1 MKPSGTVDSS
11 LYWNKTILP
20 TGATRIPT
28 DQPILTKVAP
38 TQNQPKSNETSALWR
53 SAPAPEPPPPKTARR
68 AKRGGEA
75 TKIDSLWSAAA
86 VVVVAEAAVGRCR
99 RAVVGWSPLALL
111 LLPFFPFSALAAD
124 NRFFPSFF
132 IVVVVVRPPLL
143 NILHSAP
150 PTAEDLEFS
159 NSSYRLKLFTS
170 PPMGIKG
177 SKPKLSKED
186 LEFLKKNTN
195 FTEEQIKEWY
205 KGFVQDC
212 PKGHLT
218 KEQFIKVYKDFFP
231 SGSAEGFCEH
241 VFRTFD
247 TDNSGFIDF
256 KEFLLAINVTSSGT
270 PEQKLEWA
278 FRMYDIDGNGTIDEK
293 EMIKII
299 EAIYEM
305 LGPEVTKSADD
316 SPRKRAKMIFEK
328 MDVNNDK
335 ELTLKEFVDGC
346 LADKELF
353 QILTNEV
360 KK

>member
-1 MKPSGTVDSS
+1 
-11 LYWNKTILP
+11 
-20 TGATRIPT
+20 
-28 DQPILTKVAP
+28 
-38 TQNQPKSNETSALWR
+38 
-53 SAPAPEPPPPKTARR
+53 
-68 AKRGGEA
+68 
-75 TKIDSLWSAAA
+75 
-86 VVVVAEAAVGRCR
+86 
-99 RAVVGWSPLALL
+99 
-111 LLPFFPFSALAAD
+111 
-124 NRFFPSFF
+124 
-132 IVVVVVRPPLL
+132 
-143 NILHSAP
+143 
-150 PTAEDLEFS
+150 
-159 NSSYRLKLFTS
+159 
-170 PPMGIKG
+170 MGIKS

-186 LEFLKKNTN
+186 LDFLKKNTS

-218 KEQFIKVYKDFFP
+218 KDQFIKVYKDFFP

-335 ELTLKEFVDGC
+335 ASSRMGRANYGHSTFDLNLPGTLSDGTRRGENLCCLILWMPFWTTFYIKRKKLVVLQAHTSITAPLILQRNGDSYDSKVDSGVKDHLQC
-346 LADKELF
+346 LRSSIIPATIDNVANTVE
-353 QILTNEV
+353 TT
-360 KK
+360 

>member
-1 MKPSGTVDSS
+1 MLENDP
-11 LYWNKTILP
+11 
-20 TGATRIPT
+20 
-28 DQPILTKVAP
+28 
-38 TQNQPKSNETSALWR
+38 
-53 SAPAPEPPPPKTARR
+53 PARELRPRPQ
-68 AKRGGEA
+68 RGQ
-75 TKIDSLWSAAA
+75 
-86 VVVVAEAAVGRCR
+86 AEARHNSRERAHQCQHCEKSFGLKKDLERHALIHTGETPFVCEVCSHACNTLGNLNAHILSQHMGKPKVTCQHCGKQFTELRSLTRHLEGCHRPAEEKPHKR
-99 RAVVGWSPLALL
+99 RMCHVRGKTREWSNFYYFVYSPYVPHSTFVWFLFRWPMAPLQMACQTPQFGELLSAMLAL
-111 LLPFFPFSALAAD
+111 
-124 NRFFPSFF
+124 
-132 IVVVVVRPPLL
+132 
-143 NILHSAP
+143 
-150 PTAEDLEFS
+150 
-159 NSSYRLKLFTS
+159 
-170 PPMGIKG
+170 
-177 SKPKLSKED
+177 
-186 LEFLKKNTN
+186 
-195 FTEEQIKEWY
+195 
-205 KGFVQDC
+205 
-212 PKGHLT
+212 
-218 KEQFIKVYKDFFP
+218 YKDFFP

-293 EMIKII
+293 EMIKMI

>member
-1 MKPSGTVDSS
+1 
-11 LYWNKTILP
+11 
-20 TGATRIPT
+20 
-28 DQPILTKVAP
+28 
-38 TQNQPKSNETSALWR
+38 
-53 SAPAPEPPPPKTARR
+53 
-68 AKRGGEA
+68 
-75 TKIDSLWSAAA
+75 
-86 VVVVAEAAVGRCR
+86 
-99 RAVVGWSPLALL
+99 
-111 LLPFFPFSALAAD
+111 
-124 NRFFPSFF
+124 
-132 IVVVVVRPPLL
+132 
-143 NILHSAP
+143 
-150 PTAEDLEFS
+150 
-159 NSSYRLKLFTS
+159 
-170 PPMGIKG
+170 MGIKS

-186 LEFLKKNTN
+186 LDFLKKNTS

-205 KGFVQDC
+205 KGFVIVEVAMIQEGEDVTVTAFSLKLINSLNARIYFQIKQDC

-218 KEQFIKVYKDFFP
+218 KDQFIKVYKDFFP

>member
-1 MKPSGTVDSS
+1 
-11 LYWNKTILP
+11 
-20 TGATRIPT
+20 
-28 DQPILTKVAP
+28 
-38 TQNQPKSNETSALWR
+38 
-53 SAPAPEPPPPKTARR
+53 
-68 AKRGGEA
+68 
-75 TKIDSLWSAAA
+75 
-86 VVVVAEAAVGRCR
+86 
-99 RAVVGWSPLALL
+99 
-111 LLPFFPFSALAAD
+111 
-124 NRFFPSFF
+124 
-132 IVVVVVRPPLL
+132 
-143 NILHSAP
+143 
-150 PTAEDLEFS
+150 
-159 NSSYRLKLFTS
+159 
-170 PPMGIKG
+170 MGIKS

-186 LEFLKKNTN
+186 LDFLKKNTS

-218 KEQFIKVYKDFFP
+218 KDQFIKVYKDFFP

-353 QILTNEV
+353 QILTNEAV
-360 KK
+360 GSRMGRANYGHSTFDLNLPGTLSDGTRRGENLCCLILWMPFWTTFYIKRKKSGL

>member
-1 MKPSGTVDSS
+1 MQAEDR
-11 LYWNKTILP
+11 LYVEEL
-20 TGATRIPT
+20 
-28 DQPILTKVAP
+28 AP
-38 TQNQPKSNETSALWR
+38 HSIVEQKANQQ
-53 SAPAPEPPPPKTARR
+53 
-68 AKRGGEA
+68 
-75 TKIDSLWSAAA
+75 
-86 VVVVAEAAVGRCR
+86 CH
-99 RAVVGWSPLALL
+99 
-111 LLPFFPFSALAAD
+111 LLPFHRRLGQSIPADCHLSPIDPSVYVPAEKHVTASANEAFLF
-124 NRFFPSFF
+124 R
-132 IVVVVVRPPLL
+132 L
-143 NILHSAP
+143 
-150 PTAEDLEFS
+150 DLVNGAGS
-159 NSSYRLKLFTS
+159 VAV
-170 PPMGIKG
+170 IC

-186 LEFLKKNTN
+186 LDFLKKNTS

-218 KEQFIKVYKDFFP
+218 KDQFIKVYKDFFP

>member
-1 MKPSGTVDSS
+1 
-11 LYWNKTILP
+11 
-20 TGATRIPT
+20 
-28 DQPILTKVAP
+28 
-38 TQNQPKSNETSALWR
+38 
-53 SAPAPEPPPPKTARR
+53 
-68 AKRGGEA
+68 
-75 TKIDSLWSAAA
+75 
-86 VVVVAEAAVGRCR
+86 
-99 RAVVGWSPLALL
+99 
-111 LLPFFPFSALAAD
+111 
-124 NRFFPSFF
+124 
-132 IVVVVVRPPLL
+132 
-143 NILHSAP
+143 
-150 PTAEDLEFS
+150 
-159 NSSYRLKLFTS
+159 
-170 PPMGIKG
+170 MGLKG

-328 MDVNNDK
+328 MDINNDK

-353 QILTNEV
+353 QVGRSFISSKLYWTETCVRESRQDTLYLRNNYKIKSKWPLLDTPFKLYFLV
-360 KK
+360 V

>member
-1 MKPSGTVDSS
+1 
-11 LYWNKTILP
+11 
-20 TGATRIPT
+20 
-28 DQPILTKVAP
+28 
-38 TQNQPKSNETSALWR
+38 
-53 SAPAPEPPPPKTARR
+53 
-68 AKRGGEA
+68 
-75 TKIDSLWSAAA
+75 
-86 VVVVAEAAVGRCR
+86 
-99 RAVVGWSPLALL
+99 
-111 LLPFFPFSALAAD
+111 
-124 NRFFPSFF
+124 
-132 IVVVVVRPPLL
+132 
-143 NILHSAP
+143 
-150 PTAEDLEFS
+150 
-159 NSSYRLKLFTS
+159 
-170 PPMGIKG
+170 MGIKS

-186 LEFLKKNTN
+186 LDFLKKNTS

-218 KEQFIKVYKDFFP
+218 KDQFIKVYKDFFP

-335 ELTLKEFVDGC
+335 
-346 LADKELF
+346 ASLF
-353 QILTNEV
+353 R
-360 KK
+360 KF

>member
-1 MKPSGTVDSS
+1 
-11 LYWNKTILP
+11 
-20 TGATRIPT
+20 
-28 DQPILTKVAP
+28 
-38 TQNQPKSNETSALWR
+38 
-53 SAPAPEPPPPKTARR
+53 
-68 AKRGGEA
+68 
-75 TKIDSLWSAAA
+75 
-86 VVVVAEAAVGRCR
+86 
-99 RAVVGWSPLALL
+99 
-111 LLPFFPFSALAAD
+111 
-124 NRFFPSFF
+124 
-132 IVVVVVRPPLL
+132 
-143 NILHSAP
+143 
-150 PTAEDLEFS
+150 
-159 NSSYRLKLFTS
+159 
-170 PPMGIKG
+170 MGLKG

-360 KK
+360 KKN

>member
-1 MKPSGTVDSS
+1 
-11 LYWNKTILP
+11 
-20 TGATRIPT
+20 
-28 DQPILTKVAP
+28 
-38 TQNQPKSNETSALWR
+38 
-53 SAPAPEPPPPKTARR
+53 
-68 AKRGGEA
+68 
-75 TKIDSLWSAAA
+75 
-86 VVVVAEAAVGRCR
+86 
-99 RAVVGWSPLALL
+99 
-111 LLPFFPFSALAAD
+111 
-124 NRFFPSFF
+124 
-132 IVVVVVRPPLL
+132 
-143 NILHSAP
+143 
-150 PTAEDLEFS
+150 
-159 NSSYRLKLFTS
+159 
-170 PPMGIKG
+170 MGLKG

-186 LEFLKKNTN
+186 LEFLKRNTN

-353 QILTNEV
+353 QILTNESSACRTMG
-360 KK
+360 KKNSKLKPDCLSDLLNETQFTESEINDWYRGFLKDCPSGQLSVQEFKAIYANFFPYGDASKFAEHVFRTFDANKDGSIDFREFLCALSVTSRGKVEQKLRWAFSMYDLDGDGFISRDEMLEIVTVS